1 VQGLGFAE
9 EKIRGDRKDPKNIYR
24 WKKVRQNLPGSKNYN
39 PRLPWVS
46 KIRDDGKI
54 AADLFA
60 FMDDF
65 RPTGPSKKEAWL
77 AGRRAASML
86 NHLGIQDA
94 PRKRR
99 DSSQAP
105 GAWAGAVV
113 RTDGDGVHVLV
124 SQEKWDRTKA
134 QLLEIVEMLHTDQNK
149 MSRKRLEEIRG
160 FLVYVTRTYIGMAP
174 YLIGLHMTID
184 SWRAGRDSEG
194 WREQSKVLV
203 KVGDAAEWTGIDVE
217 PVQPTWV
224 KAVPRLIDDIEALLE
239 LTKGKSPP
247 LRRVRC
253 SKHACAYYG
262 FGDASGC
269 GFGATLQFG
278 EDIEYEYGQW
288 SWESQESSN
297 WRELNNLVEF
307 AEGKVRTKDLEGCE
321 LFIFTDNTT
330 AEAAF
335 WKGSSKSR
343 KLFDLVLRLRKLEM
357 EHDMIIHVVH
367 VSGKR
372 MIAQGT
378 DGLSR
383 ADHSE
388 GVMQGKP
395 MVEFIPL
402 HRDPLERE
410 PKLKPWLD
418 SVTKGLGAEY
428 LTPEGWFDE
437 GHGYGTYVWTPAPAA
452 AEVVVE
458 QLGRARLKRPES
470 MHIVVVP

>member
-1 VQGLGFAE
+1 MI
-9 EKIRGDRKDPKNIYR
+9 KTDPKGMN
-24 WKKVRQNLPGSKNYN
+24 W
-39 PRLPWVS
+39 
-46 KIRDDGKI
+46 
-54 AADLFA
+54 
-60 FMDDF
+60 
-65 RPTGPSKKEAWL
+65 
-77 AGRRAASML
+77 
-86 NHLGIQDA
+86 
-94 PRKRR
+94 
-99 DSSQAP
+99 
-105 GAWAGAVV
+105 
-113 RTDGDGVHVLV
+113 
-124 SQEKWDRTKA
+124 
-134 QLLEIVEMLHTDQNK
+134 
-149 MSRKRLEEIRG
+149 KRLEEIRG

-184 SWRAGRDSEG
+184 SWRIGRDPEG
-194 WREQSKVLV
+194 WRTQNKILV
-203 KVGDAAEWTGIDVE
+203 KAGDKEEWTNLDVDCE
-217 PVQPTWV
+217 QPALVQ
-224 KAVPRLIDDIEALLE
+224 AVPRLAEDVEALRE
-239 LTKGKSPP
+239 LCKAEHPP

-253 SKHACAYYG
+253 SKHASAYYG

-278 EDIEYEYGQW
+278 DAIEYEYGQW

-307 AEGKVRTKDLEGCE
+307 AEGKVRSKELEGCE

-388 GVMQGKP
+388 GVMQGRT
-395 MVEFIPL
+395 MMEFIPL

-410 PKLKPWLD
+410 PKLKPWLE
-418 SVTKGLGAEY
+418 SVTKGLNPKF
-428 LTPEGWFDE
+428 LDLEGWFDE
-437 GHGYGTYVWTPAPAA
+437 GHGYGTYIWAPAPAA

-470 MHIVVVP
+470 MHIVVVPRVMTGRWRRHLTQGTDLYFKMDWNGVWPLSEQFEPLLIFVCLPYESPSPGHEKRDKLLEVLRDNLQEVPEVQRRDFLRKFLKQAGALQRLAGGMVRAMLQTGGS